1 MGTMTAFLRART
13 RKNQPVHKRIY
24 FSGRANVERP
34 VVTPP
39 NCFSLQALAV
49 MPALLLT
56 LTLTMTVT
64 TMATTTGTR
73 ICPAASPP
81 ARHRPWPLV
90 LPSCWGG
97 PSNNNKFMLAV
108 YHGHDHG
115 DEDVDFFGS
124 IASSS
129 ASALAFGAPFLLGW
143 AQQQQ

>member
-13 RKNQPVHKRIY
+13 RKTQPVHKRIH

-39 NCFSLQALAV
+39 NCFSLQTLAV
-49 MPALLLT
+49 MPVLLLT
-56 LTLTMTVT
+56 LTLTEGPRRPV
-64 TMATTTGTR
+64 
-73 ICPAASPP
+73 ASPP

>member
-56 LTLTMTVT
+56 LTLTE
-64 TMATTTGTR
+64 GPR
-73 ICPAASPP
+73 RPAASPP